1 VLKKAKDPG
10 GVKVTFSL
18 PVTETPE
25 PVSVLGDFN
34 GWDPHAHPLKKRANG
49 TRSASIVLPVGER
62 FTFKYLS
69 HGGTWFNEVDADD
82 HVTNEYGE
90 VNSIVE
96 T

>member
-1 VLKKAKDPG
+1 MLKKAKDKD

-18 PVTETPE
+18 SLHDTPG

-34 GWDPHAHPLKKRANG
+34 AWDPHAHPLKKRANG
-49 TRSASIVLPVGER
+49 TRSVSIVLPVGER

-69 HGGTWFNEVDADD
+69 DGGTWFNELDADS
-82 HVTNEYGE
+82 HASNEYGE

>member
-1 VLKKAKDPG
+1 MLKKAKDKA

-18 PVTETPE
+18 PLGDTPE
-25 PVSVLGDFN
+25 AVSVLGDFN

-49 TRSASIVLPVGER
+49 TRSVSVVLPEGGR
-62 FTFKYLS
+62 YAFKYLS
-69 HGGTWFNEVDADD
+69 DGGTWFNDVSADAQD
-82 HVTNEYGE
+82 TNEYGE